1 MRGEKKK
8 KKQNST
14 TKTQGPK
21 GKYWGE
27 KEERYDY

>member
-8 KKQNST
+8 KNTT
-14 TKTQGPK
+14 TKTQGPN